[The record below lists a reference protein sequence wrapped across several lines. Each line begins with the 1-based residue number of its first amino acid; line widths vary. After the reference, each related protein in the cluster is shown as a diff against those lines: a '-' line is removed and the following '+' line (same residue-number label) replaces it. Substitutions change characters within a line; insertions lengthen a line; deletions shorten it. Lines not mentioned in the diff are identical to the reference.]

1 MSNYIKQIIKEE
13 VSKSEVKDEIKSTIN
28 SKKMEDIIVKVIE
41 KKLKNNREL
50 ENDMVD
56 IAKNVVT
63 QLFKTLWVKRSFWR
77 DTLKNKAS

>member
-28 SKKMEDIIVKVIE
+28 SKKMEDIIIKVIE
-41 KKLKNNREL
+41 KKLKNNKEL

>member
-13 VSKSEVKDEIKSTIN
+13 VTKSEVKDEIKNTIN
-28 SKKMEDIIVKVIE
+28 SKKMEDIIIKVIE